1 MIVANKVDKLNPRDL
16 KALKKECDS
25 HVFTV
30 AKFEAPL
37 NETPFVDFF
46 HEIRRAYGR

>member
-30 AKFEAPL
+30 AKFESPL
-37 NETPFVDFF
+37 
-46 HEIRRAYGR
+46 